1 MRNLFAAAYLIGVV
15 WLGGW
20 ELAALIIDKTSGG
33 TRDFTLSQMTWQF
46 EGIGWTAA
54 RYLVLVSLTWLT
66 LHLAFR
72 VLR

>member
-1 MRNLFAAAYLIGVV
+1 MSKETLFAIAYIFGGL

-20 ELAALIIDKTSGG
+20 ELAALIIDKTGG
-33 TRDFTLSQMTWQF
+33 GDYTISNLTWQF
-46 EGIGWTAA
+46 EGAGWTAA
-54 RYLVLVSLTWLT
+54 RYLVLVFFTWLT